1 MEHPFAQFIRIIGK
15 GPKLS
20 RPLTEDEM
28 LEAARMIL
36 AGNVEPL
43 QLGAFLAILRLRTEV
58 PEEGAGF
65 VRAVRETLTLPADP
79 PPVDLDWSS
88 YAGKKRQLPWF
99 LLGALRLAGNG
110 VRVLMQGTEGHT
122 PGRVYSRHALESL
135 GVPIAGSLAEAAEQ
149 VRASNFAYL
158 PLAFLCPRLQE
169 IIALKPVLGL
179 RSPVNTF
186 ARMINPLS
194 APCALQTVFHPDYL
208 DVHCGTAVLLGQ
220 PHLSVF
226 KGEGGEAERRPHKP
240 VRVMSLHRGETSEEI
255 WPPLLGGE
263 KVKVDQAMD
272 LARLGAV
279 WRGDEHDAYATAA
292 VTGTA
297 AIAWRLLGRA
307 GSMGEAVAE
316 ARRMWDRRNRERLW
330 IAA

>member
-1 MEHPFAQFIRIIGK
+1 MEHPFAQFVRIIGK

-36 AGNVEPL
+36 AGKVEPL

-58 PEEGAGF
+58 AEEGSGF
-65 VRAVRETLTLPADP
+65 VRAVRETLTPPPDA

-88 YAGKKRQLPWF
+88 YGGKKRQLPWF
-99 LLGALRLAGNG
+99 LLAALLLAGNG

-122 PGRVYSRHALESL
+122 PGRIYSRHALESL

-149 VRASNFAYL
+149 VRAGNFAYL
-158 PLAFLCPRLQE
+158 PLAQLSPILQD

-186 ARMINPLS
+186 ARMINPLA
-194 APCALQTVFHPDYL
+194 APHALQTVFHPDYL
-208 DVHCGTAVLLGQ
+208 DVHCSIAALLGQ

-226 KGEGGEAERRPHKP
+226 KGEGGEAERRPQKP
-240 VRVMSLHRGETSEEI
+240 VRVMSLHRGKLSEET
-255 WPPLLGGE
+255 WPPMRNGE
-263 KVKVDQAMD
+263 KVEVDQDMD

-279 WRGDEHDAYATAA
+279 WRGDEDDAYATKA
-292 VTGTA
+292 VTGTV
-297 AIAWRLLGRA
+297 AIALRLLGRS
-307 GSMGEAVAE
+307 GGMSEASAE
-316 ARRMWDRRNRERLW
+316 AGRMWDKRNRDRLW
-330 IAA
+330 MAA